1 MYARYIKHPQDVLLA
16 TTALIVLSPL
26 LLGIALLVRIKL
38 GPSILFRQARPGKD
52 GKIFYLYK
60 FRTMTN
66 ARDANGELLP
76 DEQRLTRFG
85 KTLRSLSLDELPS
98 LMNIV
103 KGDLA
108 IVGPRP
114 LLVDYLPFYNE
125 VQRRRHEVRPGLTG
139 LAQVNGR
146 NRLSWNER
154 FELDVTYV
162 DHVSWRNDW
171 HIIWLTVGK
180 VLRRDGITSSTAAT
194 MEPFTGE
201 RVLEPSPT
209 KSTRKKKAASFQ

>member
-1 MYARYIKHPQDVLLA
+1 MYARYVKYPQDVMLALL
-16 TTALIVLSPL
+16 ALIVLSPL

-52 GKIFYLYK
+52 GMIFYLYK
-60 FRTMTN
+60 FRTMTD
-66 ARDANGELLP
+66 ARDTSGALLP

-98 LMNIV
+98 LLNIV

-125 VQRRRHEVRPGLTG
+125 VQKRRHEVRPGLTG
-139 LAQVNGR
+139 LAQVSGR

-154 FELDVTYV
+154 FELDVRYV
-162 DHVSWRNDW
+162 DHISWRNDW
-171 HIIWLTVGK
+171 RIIRMTVGK
-180 VLRRDGITSSTAAT
+180 VLRRDGITSATAAT

-201 RVLEPSPT
+201 RPVSKKT
-209 KSTRKKKAASFQ
+209 AQKKKTASFQ